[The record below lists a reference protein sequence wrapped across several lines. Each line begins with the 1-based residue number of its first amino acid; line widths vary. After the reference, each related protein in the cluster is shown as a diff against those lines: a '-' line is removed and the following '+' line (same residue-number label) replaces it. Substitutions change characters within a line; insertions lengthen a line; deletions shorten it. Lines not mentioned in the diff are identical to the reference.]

1 MPRGGE
7 GLASFKGNNPKHH
20 DKTMQIRTASIGL
33 LFGKGAA
40 TLRDVKER
48 SGCVDIWIDQERAN
62 RLGLEMCD
70 VVLRGEPKA
79 TTLAKRL
86 IEEKLRSNTSKTI
99 QIPTGRIGA
108 ILGKGAATIR
118 ELKAKSGCSNIWIDQ
133 DRANSEG
140 SDMCDVLLQGE
151 PKAIALA
158 QEMIEKKLAGNR
170 TVQIPSECIGAILDN
185 IQELKERSECFIWV
199 DYERAN
205 REGSELCD
213 VALHGDPAKF
223 ALAQRLIEE
232 KVGECYYFADSAS
245 DAGSSAT
252 SMSSMSIGSTGWF
265 QEKSAGPPSAVA
277 AWPALPGARA
287 GSAATS
293 GLPHIS
299 ELERTKSAERVALIE
314 RQRREEEQRKLRVR
328 CNIETPSGAP

>member
-33 LFGKGAA
+33 LFGKGGA

-62 RLGLEMCD
+62 RLGLKLCD

-108 ILGKGAATIR
+108 ILGKGAATIKK
-118 ELKAKSGCSNIWIDQ
+118 LKALSGCNNIYIDQ

-140 SDMCDVLLQGE
+140 SEVCDVLLQGE
-151 PKAIALA
+151 PKAIAHA
-158 QEMIEKKLAGNR
+158 QELIEKKIGGDR
-170 TVQIPSECIGAILDN
+170 TIQIPSECIGTILAN
-185 IQELKERSECFIWV
+185 IQELKERSGCHIWV
-199 DYERAN
+199 GYERAN

-213 VALHGDPAKF
+213 VSLHGDPATF
-223 ALAQRLIEE
+223 ALAQRLIKET
-232 KVGECYYFADSAS
+232 VGGYYHFEDSAS

-252 SMSSMSIGSTGWF
+252 SMSSMSIDSTGWS
-265 QEKSAGPPSAVA
+265 QEKSAEPPSAVA

-287 GSAATS
+287 SIAATS
-293 GLPHIS
+293 GLPSIS

-314 RQRREEEQRKLRVR
+314 RQRREEEQRMLRVR